1 MGSDRQQFSWRQPT
15 PRGGFGLLQRRS
27 YRQAGRKYVTFAIRT
42 SPDFPNETGN
52 LTPSQL
58 IFRCRKDAP
67 SARKSGRRLPVVP
80 CWFEGKAVMA
90 INLVS
95 LVSQF
100 LTPQIVGSLARALG
114 VNEAVAQKVVAAAV
128 PAILASL
135 GTAAAAPGGAQKI
148 SDAIS
153 NSDPDILTKLGQAAS
168 GGNTRFLNEGSNLLS
183 GLLGGG
189 GLATL
194 AGAIS
199 QYSGAP
205 HPATQTL
212 LGTATQA
219 AIGTIG
225 QQDPSNW
232 SDPSAIL
239 SMLNSQKGAISAA
252 LPPEVSKLLGA
263 SGLLAGLGGA
273 AAAAT
278 QTATSTV
285 SSAATAA
292 SSTASSTARSA
303 EAAASR
309 VTAPVVAPTS
319 SGFPMWAIILIVIVV
334 LLAIW
339 WFMTQNQK
347 PVEPAKTGLLSAPVE
362 YALRTTPSWAGPTH
376 D

>member
-1 MGSDRQQFSWRQPT
+1 
-15 PRGGFGLLQRRS
+15 
-27 YRQAGRKYVTFAIRT
+27 
-42 SPDFPNETGN
+42 
-52 LTPSQL
+52 
-58 IFRCRKDAP
+58 
-67 SARKSGRRLPVVP
+67 
-80 CWFEGKAVMA
+80 MA

-100 LTPQIVGSLARALG
+100 LTPQMVGSLARALG

-153 NSDPDILTKLGQAAS
+153 NSDPDILTKLSQAAS

-189 GLATL
+189 GLASL

-252 LPPEVSKLLGA
+252 LPPEVSRALGA

-285 SSAATAA
+285 SSATTAA
-292 SSTASSTARSA
+292 SSTASSAARTAQ
-303 EAAASR
+303 AAASS
-309 VTAPVVAPTS
+309 S

-334 LLAIW
+334 LVAIYW
-339 WFMTQNQK
+339 YITQSQK
-347 PVEPAKTGLLSAPVE
+347 PAEPAKTGLLDSPAQVELALQAAPS
-362 YALRTTPSWAGPTH
+362 PAGPMH
-376 D
+376 G

>member
-1 MGSDRQQFSWRQPT
+1 
-15 PRGGFGLLQRRS
+15 
-27 YRQAGRKYVTFAIRT
+27 
-42 SPDFPNETGN
+42 
-52 LTPSQL
+52 
-58 IFRCRKDAP
+58 
-67 SARKSGRRLPVVP
+67 
-80 CWFEGKAVMA
+80 MA

-100 LTPQIVGSLARALG
+100 LTPQLVGGLARALG
-114 VNEAVAQKVVAAAV
+114 INEAVAQKLVAAAV

-135 GTAAAAPGGAQKI
+135 ATAAAAPGGAQKV
-148 SDAIS
+148 SDAVS
-153 NSDPDILTKLGQAAS
+153 MSDPDILTKLSGAIT
-168 GGNTRFLNEGSNLLS
+168 GGNTRFLNEGGTLLS

-189 GLATL
+189 GLSSLT
-194 AGAIS
+194 GALS
-199 QYSGAP
+199 QFSGAP
-205 HPATQTL
+205 QPATQAL
-212 LGTATQA
+212 LGTVTHATV
-219 AIGTIG
+219 GTIG

-239 SMLNSQKGAISAA
+239 SMLNSQKSAISAA

-278 QTATSTV
+278 QTATATV

-292 SSTASSTARSA
+292 SSAASSAARSA
-303 EAAASR
+303 ESAARSAQATAARVPAAAAS
-309 VTAPVVAPTS
+309 TS

-347 PVEPAKTGLLSAPVE
+347 PAEPAKTGFLSAPVE
-362 YALRTTPSWAGPTH
+362 FALDATPAPAFAQL